1 MWKMFADKDVTKA
14 TIKWLALPLG
24 EKDMQRFLLCIMSET
39 SEWEFSNSGAFAKHS
54 PQQRVKI
61 P

>member
-14 TIKWLALPLG
+14 TIKWSAFPLG
-24 EKDMQRFLLCIMSET
+24 EKDLQRFLLSWARLVNKNFFK
-39 SEWEFSNSGAFAKHS
+39 SVAFAKHS